1 MARDKRAQQP
11 DRGNGEDGLESMG
24 WSDLIGRMLGDDDN
38 YEIVEELGRGGS
50 GRVYRARD
58 RANDRDVAIKVLPN
72 DAEDRQGFIRRFERE
87 ARAVEQLHHPNI
99 VAVYARG
106 KTEELVYLVMQC
118 VTGGTF
124 RGRLGKPL
132 PPAEAAGA
140 IIQMAHA
147 LHHAH
152 QHGVIHRD
160 VKPSNMLVDAENPRR
175 LLLTDFGIAK
185 ITGMRGLTKSGT
197 TMGTPEYM
205 APEQAEGH
213 DVDHRADVYALGCVL
228 YEALTGK
235 PPFTGLTPVSVL
247 YQQVHERPAYVRGF
261 NNEIPPGL
269 ARVVQQALAKRPDE
283 RFGTAETL
291 AQALYPY
298 TESRDVSFGTGSWPQ
313 LAGAEGPGTGAGV
326 GTGERIS
333 DPTGHRWGAEGLDAI
348 FPDDP
353 EAHIGRRAALSQSP
367 TEPLL
372 PSSTAF
378 HRESGAAGFTEQPTL
393 PSDTPSLAVPISER
407 HTQPPVPPRRKQPSI
422 PIAPLRLPAKPTQ
435 PLDLP
440 TTPDGKL
447 DVEALMAQVEREHG
461 PGTPPPTSAR
471 SSAGIGTRRPPS
483 QPRQTLGP
491 GPAGSTADPPGSQS
505 QLTVWERDEPRR
517 GARGGRGRRGSG
529 GRSLRLVWA
538 AAALA
543 AVLILSV
550 TIWVG
555 VSASGL
561 AFVTTPTPT
570 HAPTATASA
579 TATATETA
587 TNTPRANPT
596 ATPDVQKQLD
606 AQAAASFRA
615 VTLTT
620 FADNSCASGDSR
632 TSFGAPATVYVNLCA
647 SGTVAP
653 GPVTVT
659 LRQNGQVFAPLVQN
673 FYVSPGASYY
683 FYRYGLG
690 PGSYDMLVTMTIQG
704 QTATAKDIAFTVG

>member
-1 MARDKRAQQP
+1 
-11 DRGNGEDGLESMG
+11 MG
-24 WSDLIGRMLGDDDN
+24 WSDLIGRTLGDDGDDDR

-58 RANDRDVAIKVLPN
+58 RRQDRDVAIKVLPN

-87 ARAVEQLHHPNI
+87 AQAVEQLHHPNI
-99 VAVYARG
+99 VAVYDRG

-118 VTGGTF
+118 VTGGTL
-124 RGRLGKPL
+124 RARLGKPL

-160 VKPSNMLVDAENPRR
+160 VKPSNMLVDAEDPRR

-197 TMGTPEYM
+197 TIGTPEYM

-228 YEALTGK
+228 FEALTGK
-235 PPFTGLTPVSVL
+235 PPFTANNPVSVL
-247 YQQVHERPAYVRGF
+247 YQQVHSRPPYIRGLIG
-261 NNEIPPGL
+261 ETPAGL

-283 RFGTAETL
+283 RFGTAEAL
-291 AQALYPY
+291 AQALYPF
-298 TESRDVSFGTGSWPQ
+298 TESRDVSFGTGAWPQ
-313 LAGAEGPGTGAGV
+313 LAEADGTVAGV
-326 GTGERIS
+326 GTGERPS
-333 DPTGHRWGAEGLDAI
+333 DPTGRRWGAEGLDAL
-348 FPDDP
+348 FPNDP
-353 EAHIGRRAALSQSP
+353 EARIGRLAALAQSP
-367 TEPLL
+367 TDPLL
-372 PSSTAF
+372 PSATASQGEF
-378 HRESGAAGFTEQPTL
+378 GSALDFTEQPTL

-407 HTQPPVPPRRKQPSI
+407 HTQPPIPPRRKPATI

-461 PGTPPPTSAR
+461 SGTPPPAGAR
-471 SSAGIGTRRPPS
+471 MGAGVCIRRAPLE
-483 QPRQTLGP
+483 PRQTLGP
-491 GPAGSTADPPGSQS
+491 GPAGSTADPPGSPS
-505 QLTVWERDEPRR
+505 RLNVWERDEPPR
-517 GARGGRGRRGSG
+517 GGRRGGRGRRGGSGSGNGSRGG

-543 AVLILSV
+543 AALILSV

-561 AFVTTPTPT
+561 GIVRAPTPT

-579 TATATETA
+579 TATATATA
-587 TNTPRANPT
+587 TNTPKANPT
-596 ATPDVQKQLD
+596 ATPDVQKQLN

-615 VTLTT
+615 VTLTG
-620 FADNSCASGDSR
+620 FADNSCAAGDSR
-632 TSFGAPATVYVNLCA
+632 TSFSAPATVYVNLCA
-647 SGTVAP
+647 SGNVAP

-659 LRQNGQVFAPLVQN
+659 LRQNGQTFAPMAQN
-673 FYVSPGASYY
+673 IYVSPGASYY

-690 PGSYDMLVTMTIQG
+690 PGSYDMLVTMTLQG
-704 QTATAKDIAFTVG
+704 QTATARDVAFTVG